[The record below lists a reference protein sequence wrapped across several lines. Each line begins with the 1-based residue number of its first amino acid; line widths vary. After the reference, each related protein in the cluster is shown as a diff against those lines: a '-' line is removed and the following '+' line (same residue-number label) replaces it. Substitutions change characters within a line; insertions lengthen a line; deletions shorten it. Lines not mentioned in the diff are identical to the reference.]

1 MLSLMSVAS
10 YDAQI
15 HYAVEADCED
25 DADSSWSFTQSSFIR
40 VEYYR
45 SFEYSVKWKLAMFPR
60 RSSRPPKAAKRSPSP
75 SEEAIQRRSRGKRR
89 RTGPRETE
97 EDDHD
102 ILDLI
107 NGTPVADEEEAED
120 KFFEVTD
127 GGVDESD
134 DDCCSVSSIA
144 SGPSVLRHGVSTE
157 KRRPSQGLC
166 AACRALYQK
175 TRKTKAPRINKLSDN
190 DPKSLTCDQ
199 WVLIKS
205 WRPRRR
211 PNARGK
217 LLIRLQLV
225 QKRLSAKAGAQRAGG
240 SSACFR
246 PHAFL
251 QRNLRRHVREPV
263 TKERKRKRTRTRG
276 GSRGRRRSA
285 SSTSSPGLEARGDRA
300 DTHLTL
306 KLFPST
312 VAVESTE
319 PIEVPREQKAP
330 KKTGGLRDLLAQLR
344 GSSSM
349 IVRETR

>member
-1 MLSLMSVAS
+1 MFCLHS
-10 YDAQI
+10 YA
-15 HYAVEADCED
+15 AEADCED
-25 DADSSWSFTQSSFIR
+25 DADSSESFIQSSFIR

-45 SFEYSVKWKLAMFPR
+45 CFEYSVKWKRAMYPG
-60 RSSRPPKAAKRSPSP
+60 RSSRPPKAAKRSPRRSPSP
-75 SEEAIQRRSRGKRR
+75 SEDVIQRRSRDKRR
-89 RTGPRETE
+89 RTGPRETG
-97 EDDHD
+97 EDDRD
-102 ILDLI
+102 IIDLI
-107 NGTPVADEEEAED
+107 NSTPVADDEEEED
-120 KFFEVTD
+120 TFFEVTD

-134 DDCCSVSSIA
+134 DDRGSFSSIA

-157 KRRPSQGLC
+157 KRRPSRGLC
-166 AACRALYQK
+166 SACRALYQK
-175 TRKTKAPRINKLSDN
+175 TRKTKAPRMNKPSDN

-225 QKRLSAKAGAQRAGG
+225 QKRLAAKTGAHRAGG

-263 TKERKRKRTRTRG
+263 TRKRKRTRG

-285 SSTSSPGLEARGDRA
+285 SSTSSPGLEARGDQA

-312 VAVESTE
+312 VAVETTE
-319 PIEVPREQKAP
+319 PIEVPPEQKAP

-344 GSSSM
+344 GNSSM